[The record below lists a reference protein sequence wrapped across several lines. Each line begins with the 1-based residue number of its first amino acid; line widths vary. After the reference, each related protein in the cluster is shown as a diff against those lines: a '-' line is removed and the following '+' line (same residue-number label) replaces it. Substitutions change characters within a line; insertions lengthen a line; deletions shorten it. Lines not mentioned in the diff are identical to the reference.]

1 MSRKRG
7 FNPFVFLEDDL
18 IIDDPDPTVTGG
30 SSNQSGVH
38 PIDGATKNT
47 AVPVAYAQWI
57 TDYGTDING
66 NGELDPDDYRSWW
79 LANGFSDADWALF
92 NGDVLSDVVTE
103 DPVVDVVSDVV
114 G

>member
-38 PIDGATKNT
+38 PIDGAQHNA

-57 TDYGTDING
+57 SDYGTDING

-79 LANGFSDADWALF
+79 AANGFSEADFALY
-92 NGDVLSDVVTE
+92 NGDVFTEVAE
-103 DPVVDVVSDVV
+103 DPVPDVVNDIV